1 MAGAAAEAGAAEE
14 AAESLKLDLIAITKE
29 SAPLFCF
36 RGGDMRLRKVLKVNF
51 AN

>member
-1 MAGAAAEAGAAEE
+1 MAGLAAEAGALEE
-14 AAESLKLDLIAITKE
+14 AAEGLKFDLIAITKE

-36 RGGDMRLRKVLKVNF
+36 RRGDMRLRKVLKVNF